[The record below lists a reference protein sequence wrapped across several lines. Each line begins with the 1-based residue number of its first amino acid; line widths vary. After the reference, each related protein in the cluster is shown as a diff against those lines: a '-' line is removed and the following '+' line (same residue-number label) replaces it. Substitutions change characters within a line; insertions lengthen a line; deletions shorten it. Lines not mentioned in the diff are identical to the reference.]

1 MKSKHS
7 GDPEPTESNAD
18 YGYADS
24 LDTNEHEQI
33 STLKTHITHSDN
45 KQSNGNTNE
54 RMFIGVKPY
63 TQKQSVIKQ
72 FD

>member
-33 STLKTHITHSDN
+33 STLKKKDN
-45 KQSNGNTNE
+45 SSST
-54 RMFIGVKPY
+54 
-63 TQKQSVIKQ
+63 
-72 FD
+72 D

>member
-7 GDPEPTESNAD
+7 GDPELTESNAD

-33 STLKTHITHSDN
+33 STLKKRIIAHQLTKHQTSTML
-45 KQSNGNTNE
+45 TN
-54 RMFIGVKPY
+54 
-63 TQKQSVIKQ
+63 
-72 FD
+72 